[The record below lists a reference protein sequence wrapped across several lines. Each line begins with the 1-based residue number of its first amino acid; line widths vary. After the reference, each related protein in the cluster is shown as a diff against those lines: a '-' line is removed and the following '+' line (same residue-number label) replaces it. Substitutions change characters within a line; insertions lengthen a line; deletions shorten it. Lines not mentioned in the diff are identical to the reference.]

1 MHEMWFLF
9 NHTGYNVLQSQ
20 RCNAAIHKRDMKRE
34 NMRMI
39 GLGRDYEDGWIDFN
53 DIRERAKREAI
64 TNYIASVGR
73 DNLPDFFPPTMRSW
87 GR

>member
-1 MHEMWFLF
+1 
-9 NHTGYNVLQSQ
+9 
-20 RCNAAIHKRDMKRE
+20 
-34 NMRMI
+34 MRMI

-53 DIRERAKREAI
+53 DIRDRAKREAI

-87 GR
+87 GRQ